1 MPKKL
6 PVLPKDYNPGLM
18 DRITPHF
25 RARELWC
32 PHCHVLPT
40 KAFSDMLESLRVAF
54 GKAINPSSVYRC
66 EVHNKDVGG
75 SRWSAHTYCNLYDED
90 NGPLGAI
97 DIKIVRARKR
107 DRFILLRAIY
117 TLGFNMVEIADKHIH
132 AAIVPKGHP
141 MYMKHYSGFK
151 SK

>member
-1 MPKKL
+1 MPI
-6 PVLPKDYNPGLM
+6 PILPKDFNPGLM

-32 PHCHVLPT
+32 PHCHVLPSQV
-40 KAFSDMLESLRVAF
+40 FSQKLESLRVMY
-54 GKAINPSSVYRC
+54 GKPINPSSVYRC
-66 EVHNKDVGG
+66 EVYNKAVGG
-75 SRWSAHTYCNLYDED
+75 SKWSAHPLGNLYDED

-97 DIKIVRARKR
+97 DVKITKSKKR
-107 DRFILLRAIY
+107 DRFILLKAMY
-117 TLGFNMVEIADKHIH
+117 ALGFNMIEIADKHIH
-132 AAIVPKGHP
+132 GAIVPKGHP